1 VAIEEGRIAGLAAS
15 QRLGHLT
22 TTEAGERMA
31 PSRER
36 LAGLQRLRE
45 VLDRISVP
53 RPGLYELAKED
64 TMVCRCEEIT
74 LGEVK
79 AALADGATDMKE
91 VKRMTRMGM
100 GNCQGRMC
108 GPAMQEIIARER
120 GLSPDRIGYLNP
132 RPPVRP
138 IPLGVL
144 AGHREL
150 DATI

>member
-1 VAIEEGRIAGLAAS
+1 
-15 QRLGHLT
+15 
-22 TTEAGERMA
+22 
-31 PSRER
+31 
-36 LAGLQRLRE
+36 
-45 VLDRISVP
+45 
-53 RPGLYELAKED
+53 
-64 TMVCRCEEIT
+64 
-74 LGEVK
+74 
-79 AALADGATDMKE
+79 MKE

-108 GPAMQEIIARER
+108 GPAMQKMIARER

>member
-1 VAIEEGRIAGLAAS
+1 
-15 QRLGHLT
+15 
-22 TTEAGERMA
+22 MA
-31 PSRER
+31 PSRQR
-36 LAGLQRLRE
+36 LAGLQRLRK

-53 RPGLYELAKED
+53 RPGLYELAKDD
-64 TMVCRCEEIT
+64 TIVCRCEEIT

-108 GPAMQEIIARER
+108 GPAMQEIIAREK

-144 AGHREL
+144 AGHREMQ
-150 DATI
+150 T